1 MVSSIFWP
9 LPSTGCAAPM
19 CVPGAMA
26 ATSAAMV
33 RMNPAE
39 AARAPDGATKI
50 ATGVLAATMCDTM
63 ARVDSTSPPGVR
75 SVKTTSVGPARS
87 ARSSVSAMY
96 SAETGWMML
105 STTAE

>member
-1 MVSSIFWP
+1 MVSSTFWS

-33 RMNPAE
+33 RMKPAE
-39 AARAPDGATKI
+39 AARAPAGPTKT
-50 ATGVLAATMCDTM
+50 ATGVFAASMCETM
-63 ARVDSTSPPGVR
+63 ARVESTSPPGVR
-75 SVKTTSVGPARS
+75 SVRTTKSAPAAS
-87 ARSSVSAMY
+87 AQSSVSAMS
-96 SAETGWMML
+96 SADTGWMTL